1 MSVRDVLM
9 MLFTI
14 VVVSAGAAQGDESG
28 LGEFAPLADFESV
41 EAFEAQL
48 GDYQRDCLTRS
59 GGGSMAVQCHMLYEL
74 WDRELNIQYKGL
86 REALDEAGRKKLT
99 ESQRDWIRS
108 RDSTIAFNSHL
119 LDFSYSA
126 PGTMWIAIRAGVADS
141 DMAGLVRNRT
151 LRLREWRKR
160 LARGPVDEESLL
172 NE

>member
-1 MSVRDVLM
+1 MEGTSL
-9 MLFTI
+9 
-14 VVVSAGAAQGDESG
+14 AGR
-28 LGEFAPLADFESV
+28 
-41 EAFEAQL
+41 
-48 GDYQRDCLTRS
+48 Y
-59 GGGSMAVQCHMLYEL
+59 
-74 WDRELNIQYKGL
+74 IQYKGL

-99 ESQRDWIRS
+99 VSQRDWIKS

-141 DMAGLVRNRT
+141 DMAGFVRNRT